1 MKEPNLFE
9 DEIKNSE
16 TYRIIKETT
25 RRVKNDVQS
34 QVQQTL
40 RERWGVGAAQQQAP
54 QATVPAQ
61 GRELTPEEQE
71 AARQAQ
77 KAEAEAAR
85 QAAAAAKEAKKK
97 AKKAKKEPEEVPAGM
112 KAVRKKSVVPFYAI
126 AGTVLGYALLF
137 PLYSVAHFLI
147 LASLTAI
154 VGFTCFKFCKG
165 KTVYE
170 PIEEGEAQ
178 AEKKS
183 RTGFPDVDQ
192 LLEEGDRYIEQLDLA
207 NDMIEDETVSAQ
219 IDRMAEVSRK
229 IFDYVEAQPQKAGQI
244 RKFMNYYLPTTL
256 KLLNSYFMLK
266 KQGVDGK
273 NITDSIVEI
282 ERILQTIVKV
292 YEKQLDALF
301 QDEALDIST
310 DVAVLEN
317 MMEQETFK

>member
-1 MKEPNLFE
+1 MEKKNLFE

-54 QATVPAQ
+54 QQTVETTARDVTGDQTVTQAPPPAPMAQ
-61 GRELTPEEQE
+61 
-71 AARQAQ
+71 QAP
-77 KAEAEAAR
+77 AEAVP
-85 QAAAAAKEAKKK
+85 AKKK
-97 AKKAKKEPEEVPAGM
+97 KKSKKKEEVPEGM
-112 KAVRKKSVVPFYAI
+112 KAVHKKSVVPFYAI
-126 AGTVLGYALLF
+126 AGTVLGYALFF

-147 LASLTAI
+147 LASLAAI

-170 PIEEGEAQ
+170 PIGEDEAKEG
-178 AEKKS
+178 KKS
-183 RTGFPDVDQ
+183 RTGFADVDQ
-192 LLEEGDRYIEQLDLA
+192 MLEEGERYIEQLNLA

-219 IDRMAEVSRK
+219 IDRMAEVSGK
-229 IFDYVEAQPQKAGQI
+229 IFEYVEAQPQKAGQI

-317 MMEQETFK
+317 MMEQETFKS